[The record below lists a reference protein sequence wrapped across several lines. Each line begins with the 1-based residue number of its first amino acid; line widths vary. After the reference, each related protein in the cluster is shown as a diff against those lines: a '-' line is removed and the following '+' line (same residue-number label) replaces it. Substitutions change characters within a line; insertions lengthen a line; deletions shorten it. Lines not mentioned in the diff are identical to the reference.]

1 MQATAN
7 IPGANASGIEAWLA
21 SRKADPAF
29 MRCVALWRATPAT
42 AARTARFPDWMH
54 PDIPAALKR
63 RGVSAPYT
71 HQRAAWDALKRGE
84 HVVVVTPTASG
95 KTLCYNLPALDAVLR
110 DNDSRALYLFP
121 TKALGAD
128 QVAALYELIQELG
141 ADVKTFTYDG
151 DTPASSRRAIRE
163 AGHVVVTNPDM
174 LHANILPNHVKW
186 VKLFENLRYV
196 VIDELHAYRGVFGS
210 NMANV
215 IRRLKRLCAFYGSNP
230 RFICCS
236 ATIANPRELAQ
247 TLLEEPFTLVDDNG
261 APQGERHVIFY
272 NPPVV
277 NRQLGI
283 RKSAVN
289 ETREIAKGL
298 LQSGVSS
305 IVFAKSRL
313 QVEVLTHTL
322 KQLVRDPLGN
332 SGRVRG
338 YRGGYLPSERR
349 DIERGLR
356 AGSVKTVVST
366 NALELGV
373 DIGSLESCVL
383 CGYPGTIASTWQ
395 QAGRAGRRS
404 GSSVTVLVATSHPLD
419 QYIMTHPEYFFES
432 SPEHALAQPDNFHI
446 LVNHFKCAA
455 YELPFKTDER
465 YGDLD
470 DTAGMLDALTG
481 NGFLRR
487 VAERYHWMS
496 EELPSAE
503 VHLRTAGEE
512 NFVII
517 DTTKPD
523 PRVIGEMDRFT
534 VPMLLH
540 EHAIYLH
547 EGRQFQV
554 EKLDFPNKKAFVRQV
569 DADYYTDADMNVQLR
584 VMDEFERDDS
594 PVPRSFGEVVVSSMV
609 TTFKKMKLDTHENL
623 GYGFVDLPETQMQ
636 TTACWITL
644 PEERRAGLSKDRLQ
658 NGMLGV
664 AHLLGALA
672 PLYLMCARNDIAVHY
687 HARDPFTQQPTIYL
701 YDAIPGGIGLSDK
714 AYTLLDTL
722 LKQARDVIKACPCE
736 SGCPSCAGPAPT
748 EQDAKRAA
756 LDVLAAWNAAP

>member
-1 MQATAN
+1 MQATVK
-7 IPGANASGIEAWLA
+7 PSGIAAWLA
-21 SRKADPAF
+21 ARRADSAF
-29 MRCVALWRATPAT
+29 MRNVALWRVIPARPAQT
-42 AARTARFPDWMH
+42 APFPDWLH
-54 PDIPAALKR
+54 PDIPAALHQ
-63 RGVSAPYT
+63 RGVASPYT
-71 HQRAAWDALKRGE
+71 HQRAALDALRLGN
-84 HVVVVTPTASG
+84 HIVIVTPTASG
-95 KTLCYNLPALDAVLR
+95 KTLCYNLPTLDAILR
-110 DNDSRALYLFP
+110 NPDARALYLFP
-121 TKALGAD
+121 TKALGSD
-128 QVAALYELIQELG
+128 QVASLYELVQTLG

-151 DTPASSRRAIRE
+151 DTPASARRAIRE

-174 LHANILPNHVKW
+174 LHSNILPNHVKW

-215 IRRLKRLCAFYGSNP
+215 IRRLKRLCAFYGSHP
-230 RFICCS
+230 QFICCS

-247 TLLEEPFTLVDDNG
+247 TLLEEPFTLISDNG
-261 APQGERHVIFY
+261 APHGERHVIFY

-283 RKSAVN
+283 RKGAVN
-289 ETREIAKGL
+289 ETREIAKSL
-298 LQSGVSS
+298 LHSNVSS

-322 KQLVRDPLGN
+322 KQQARDPLGN
-332 SGRVRG
+332 SGQVRG

-356 AGSVKTVVST
+356 AGTVKTVVST
-366 NALELGV
+366 NALELGI
-373 DIGSLESCVL
+373 DIGSIESCVL

-404 GSSVTVLVATSHPLD
+404 GSSVTVMVATSSPLD
-419 QYIMTHPEYFFES
+419 QYLMAHPEYFFDS
-432 SPEHALAQPDNFHI
+432 SPENALAQPDNFHVLI
-446 LVNHFKCAA
+446 NHFKCAA
-455 YELPFKTDER
+455 YELPFKADER

-470 DTAGMLDALTG
+470 DTSDLLDTLTG

-487 VAERYHWMS
+487 VNDRFHWMS

-503 VHLRTAGEE
+503 VHLRVAGEE

-517 DTTKPD
+517 DKTKPD

-547 EGRQFQV
+547 EGRQYQV

-569 DADYYTDADMNVQLR
+569 DVDYYTDADMATQLR
-584 VMDEFERDDS
+584 VIDEFEHDAS
-594 PVPRSFGEVVVSSMV
+594 PLPRSFGEVVVSSMV
-609 TTFKKMKLDTHENL
+609 TIFKKMKLDTHENL
-623 GYGFVDLPETQMQ
+623 GHGFVDLPETQMQ

-644 PEERRAGLSKDRLQ
+644 PEERCAMLSKDRLQ

-664 AHLLGALA
+664 AHLLGSLA
-672 PLYLMCARNDIAVHY
+672 PLYLMCARSDIAVHY
-687 HARDPFTQQPTIYL
+687 HSRDPFTQLPTIYL
-701 YDAIPGGIGLSDK
+701 YDAIPGGVGLSDK
-714 AYTLLDTL
+714 VYLLLGAL
-722 LKQARDVIKACPCE
+722 LAHARDVIMACPCD
-736 SGCPSCAGPAPT
+736 SGCPSCVGPAPGD
-748 EQDAKRAA
+748 QDAKSAA
-756 LDVLAAWNAAP
+756 LDVLAAWGGAVARG

>member
-1 MQATAN
+1 
-7 IPGANASGIEAWLA
+7 WLH
-21 SRKADPAF
+21 S
-29 MRCVALWRATPAT
+29 
-42 AARTARFPDWMH
+42 
-54 PDIPAALKR
+54 DIPAALQR
-63 RGVSAPYT
+63 RGIAAPYI
-71 HQRAAWDALKRGE
+71 HQRASWDAIHRGE
-84 HVVVVTPTASG
+84 HIVVVTPTASG
-95 KTLCYNLPALDAVLR
+95 KTLCYNIPVLDAILR
-110 DNDSRALYLFP
+110 NSDSRALYLFP

-128 QVAALYELIQELG
+128 QVAALYSLVQEMG

-151 DTPASSRRAIRE
+151 DTPAASRRAIRE
-163 AGHVVVTNPDM
+163 AGHIVVTNPDM
-174 LHANILPNHVKW
+174 LHANILPNHTKW

-196 VIDELHAYRGVFGS
+196 VIDELHSYRGVFGS

-215 IRRLKRLCAFYGSNP
+215 IRRLKRLCAFYGSRP
-230 RFICCS
+230 QFICCS
-236 ATIANPRELAQ
+236 ATIANPLELAQ
-247 TLLEEPFTLVDDNG
+247 TLLEQPFTLIDGNG

-272 NPPVV
+272 NPPVI
-277 NRQLGI
+277 NQQLGI

-289 ETREIAKGL
+289 ETRAIASNL
-298 LQSGVSS
+298 LKAGVSS

-322 KQLVRDPLGN
+322 KLLVRDPLGN
-332 SGRVRG
+332 SGQVRG

-349 DIERGLR
+349 EIERGLR
-356 AGSVKTVVST
+356 AGVVKTVVST

-404 GSSVTVLVATSHPLD
+404 GASVTVMVATSNPLD

-455 YELPFKTDER
+455 YELPFRADEK

-470 DTAGMLDALTG
+470 NTGELLEGLTG

-487 VAERYHWMS
+487 VNDRYYWMS
-496 EELPSAE
+496 EELPAAE

-523 PRVIGEMDRFT
+523 PKVIGEMDRFT

-569 DADYYTDADMNVQLR
+569 DVDYYTDADMNTQLR
-584 VMDEFERDDS
+584 VIDEFEHDDA
-594 PVPRSFGEVVVSSMV
+594 PLPRSFGEVVVSSMV
-609 TTFKKMKLDTHENL
+609 TIFKKMKLDTHENL
-623 GYGFVDLPETQMQ
+623 GHGFVDLPETQMH
-636 TTACWITL
+636 TTACWLTL
-644 PEERRAGLSKDRLQ
+644 SEERSSKFTKDRLQ

-664 AHLLGALA
+664 AYLLGSLA
-672 PLYLMCARNDIAVHY
+672 PLYLMCARHDVAVHY
-687 HARDPFTQQPTIYL
+687 HTRDPFTQLPTIYL
-701 YDAIPGGIGLSDK
+701 YDAIPGGVGLSDK
-714 AYTLLDTL
+714 VYTLLGAL
-722 LKQARDVIKACPCE
+722 LDHARDVILACPCE
-736 SGCPSCAGPAPT
+736 RGCPSCVGPAT
-748 EQDAKRAA
+748 EGQDSKRAA
-756 LDVLAAWNAAP
+756 LDVLDAWTV